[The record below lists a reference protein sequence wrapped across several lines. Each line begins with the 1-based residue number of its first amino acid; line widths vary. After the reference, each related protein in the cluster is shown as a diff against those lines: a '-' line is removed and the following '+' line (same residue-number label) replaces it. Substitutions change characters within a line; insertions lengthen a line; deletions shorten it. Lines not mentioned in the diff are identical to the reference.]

1 MNISLMAEISFTPT
15 DKTPIVT
22 AAPKMLRFTEAPVH
36 RFHSLATRSHSESRA
51 AWVLGSVIGAF
62 RAGALPG
69 ENRSRAGLAHDRS
82 EEHTSELQSLAYLV
96 CRLLL
101 EKKKNTE
108 PIPLSTTV

>member
-69 ENRSRAGLAHDRS
+69 ENRSRAGLAHDLRHS
-82 EEHTSELQSLAYLV
+82 ASRADACPINTSPAP
-96 CRLLL
+96 R
-101 EKKKNTE
+101 
-108 PIPLSTTV
+108 IPARA